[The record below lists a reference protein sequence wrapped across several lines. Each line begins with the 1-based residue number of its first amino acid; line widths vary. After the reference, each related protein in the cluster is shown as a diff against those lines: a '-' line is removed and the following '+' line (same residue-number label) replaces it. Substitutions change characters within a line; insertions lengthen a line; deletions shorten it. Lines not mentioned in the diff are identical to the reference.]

1 MRGRFRKVLE
11 LIQQVQ
17 EDHARLAEVLT
28 DLTRSFQVEKIP
40 PLLKKFAGDNTV
52 RERNNE

>member
-28 DLTRSFQVEKIP
+28 NLTRSFQVEKIP
-40 PLLKKFAGDNTV
+40 PLLKKLAGCLQ
-52 RERNNE
+52 